1 MKNLLSRI
9 ATLTLV
15 CTLSLTAVFAKEKS
29 KSVSFKNDTTVNGTL
44 IKKGTYKVIF
54 NDETNEVSIWKE
66 KEMLVKTSAKLLPRD
81 QEVKQTFLATKEQ
94 DNTRVLNGIAFEGEK
109 SMIVIDESANKAAN
123 PQ

>member
-1 MKNLLSRI
+1 MKNLLSRF

-15 CTLSLTAVFAKEKS
+15 CTLMFTAAFAKEKS
-29 KSVSFKNDTTVNGTL
+29 KNVSFKNDTTVNGTL
-44 IKKGTYKVIF
+44 IKKGTYKVTF

-66 KEMLVKTSAKLLPRD
+66 KELLVKTSAKLLPRD
-81 QEVKQTFLATKEQ
+81 SEVKQTFLSTKEQ
-94 DNTRVLNGIAFEGEK
+94 DNLRVLNGIAFEGEK